1 MQKISI
7 GASSPTDH
15 EGEKQMRAT
24 REEIPVAFEEG
35 GVVSRQEQWGE
46 MHVAREIAPAGMD
59 TRPLFKDLP
68 EGACQC
74 PHWGYMLRGKAR
86 VIYSDREEVLTAGDA
101 YYLEPGH
108 NLVVEE
114 DGEIVEF
121 SPAGEYQKT
130 MEAVAENMQ
139 AAR

>member
-1 MQKISI
+1 
-7 GASSPTDH
+7 
-15 EGEKQMRAT
+15 MRT
-24 REEIPVAFEEG
+24 NREEMPVAFEEG

-46 MHVAREIAPAGMD
+46 MNVAIETAPAGMD
-59 TRPLFKDLP
+59 TRPMFKGLSGD
-68 EGACQC
+68 ACQC
-74 PHWGYMLRGKAR
+74 PHWGYVIKGRAR
-86 VIYSDREEVLTAGDA
+86 VIYPDREEVLEAGDA

-121 SPAGEYQKT
+121 SPAGDYQKT

-139 AAR
+139 AAQEGRA

>member
-1 MQKISI
+1 
-7 GASSPTDH
+7 
-15 EGEKQMRAT
+15 MRAN
-24 REEIPVAFEEG
+24 REGMPVAFEEAG
-35 GVVSRQEQWGE
+35 IVSRQVQWGQ
-46 MHVAREIAPAGMD
+46 MHVARETAPAGMD
-59 TRPLFKDLP
+59 TRPMFEGLP
-68 EGACQC
+68 GGSCQC
-74 PHWGYMLRGKAR
+74 PHWGYVIEGKAR
-86 VIYSDREEVLTAGDA
+86 VIYADREEVIEAGDA

-139 AAR
+139 AAQGVQA

>member
-1 MQKISI
+1 
-7 GASSPTDH
+7 
-15 EGEKQMRAT
+15 MRANK
-24 REEIPVAFEEG
+24 EEIPVAFEEG
-35 GVVSRQEQWGE
+35 GIVSRQEQWGE
-46 MHVAREIAPAGMD
+46 MHVAMETAPAGMD
-59 TRPLFKDLP
+59 TRPLFASLS
-68 EGACQC
+68 GGSCQC
-74 PHWGYMLRGKAR
+74 PHWGYVIKGRAR
-86 VIYSDREEVLTAGDA
+86 VIYADREEILRAGDA

-130 MEAVAENMQ
+130 MEAVAQNVQ

>member
-1 MQKISI
+1 MHANS
-7 GASSPTDH
+7 D
-15 EGEKQMRAT
+15 
-24 REEIPVAFEEG
+24 EIPVPCEEAG
-35 GVVSRQEQWGE
+35 IVGLQVQCGQT
-46 MHVAREIAPAGMD
+46 HVPTEPAPAGMD
-59 TRPLFKDLP
+59 TRPLFEGLP
-68 EGACQC
+68 GGSCQC
-74 PHWGYMLRGKAR
+74 PHWGYVIKGRAR
-86 VIYSDREEVLTAGDA
+86 VIYADREEILEAGDA

-139 AAR
+139 AAQGVQA